1 LARSR
6 AYFDYNAGAPLRP
19 EARAAMLEALALTG
33 NASSVHAEG
42 RAARARVEKARA
54 AVAGLVAAQP
64 KNVTFTSG
72 GTEANVTALSP
83 ALLVEGKPV
92 ELAGLLVGATEHLSV
107 LSGGRFPADKVMP
120 IPVNGEGVVDLGTL
134 EDFLD
139 SFSGQPVLVSVMLA
153 NNETGAIQPVAEVA
167 RLAHAAGAYVHSD
180 AIQALG
186 RVPVDLGALGVD
198 FLSVS
203 AHKIGGPQGVGA
215 VVRAREGV
223 TVPPLLTGG
232 GQERNA
238 RAGTESVAAI
248 AGFGAA
254 AAVAAGEFA
263 NAERW
268 LGWRKRIESVVAGGH
283 PRAHILSGGAE
294 RLPQTVCVAL
304 EGVAAETLLIALD
317 LNGVAVSAGSA
328 CTSGRVSPSHVLAAM
343 GKQKL
348 QRSAVRISFG
358 WATTE
363 ADLDHFE
370 EAWTKAVAGLAA
382 TGIVAAA

>member
-19 EARAAMLEALALTG
+19 AARDSMVEALGATG

-42 RAARARVEKARA
+42 RAARARIENARA
-54 AVAGLVAAQP
+54 AVAGLVGAEA
-64 KNVTFTSG
+64 KNVTFVSG
-72 GTEANVTALSP
+72 GTEANVTGLSP
-83 ALLVEGKPV
+83 RLMVEGKPV

-107 LSGGRFPADKVMP
+107 LGGGRFAAAEVARV
-120 IPVNGEGVVDLGTL
+120 PVNGEGVVDLGTL
-134 EDFLD
+134 RDQLD
-139 SFSGQPVLVSVMLA
+139 AFAGRPVLVSVMLA
-153 NNETGAIQPVAEVA
+153 NNETGAIQPVAEIA
-167 RLAHAAGAYVHSD
+167 RLAHAAGGYVHCD
-180 AIQALG
+180 AIQAAG
-186 RVPVDLGALGVD
+186 RIPVDIAELGVD
-198 FLSVS
+198 FLSLS
-203 AHKIGGPQGVGA
+203 AHKLGGPQGVGA
-215 VVRAREGV
+215 LVRAREGV

-254 AAVAAGEFA
+254 AAESEAELRVASGWTA
-263 NAERW
+263 
-268 LGWRKRIESVVAGGH
+268 WRKRIEAIVVRTGPGT
-283 PRAHILSGGAE
+283 HILSAGTE

-328 CTSGRVSPSHVLAAM
+328 CSSGKVSPSHVLAAM
-343 GKQKL
+343 GKHTL

-358 WATTE
+358 WATSE
-363 ADLDHFE
+363 ADIDHFE
-370 EAWTKAVAGLAA
+370 KAWAASTASLAA
-382 TGIVAAA
+382 KRIVAAA